1 VEENIMQAD
10 EIIYFAVD
18 GYGCI
23 RQNTEWDAYKTDKE
37 TVFEFFRKVPDE
49 VMDDLGIVLVE
60 KPYHETRLKR
70 PLEEA
75 NSIAEKRGLPY
86 RFIMEFW
93 ISEDVAVDEFLD
105 AINISPLEII
115 EEVLRTNHGMAD
127 ADDEARRKVIKDL
140 AFEIECDDEFHIRMG
155 EYVADYRVGEYE
167 MDQPIGTW
175 GYYHIFIGG
184 NLSKVQ
190 KETKD
195 LIMSITEEVL
205 AKVKTKKGKKKK
217 RKDNH

>member
-1 VEENIMQAD
+1 MQAD
-10 EIIYFAVD
+10 EITYFAVD

-23 RQNTEWDAYKTDKE
+23 RQNTEWDGWETDGE
-37 TVFEFFRKVPDE
+37 IVFNFFSKVPADIL
-49 VMDDLGIVLVE
+49 DDLGIELTE
-60 KPYHETRLKR
+60 KPYHETMLKR

-115 EEVLRTNHGMAD
+115 EAVLRTNHGMAD
-127 ADDEARRKVIKDL
+127 AGDEARRTVIKDL
-140 AFEIECDDEFHIRMG
+140 AFEIVCDDEFHIRMG
-155 EYVADYRVGEYE
+155 DHVADYRVGEHE

-175 GYYHIFIGG
+175 GYYHIVIGS

-190 KETKD
+190 KETKE

-205 AKVKTKKGKKKK
+205 AKAKTRKGKKK
-217 RKDNH
+217 R